1 MKFSY
6 KVFKPCLIHHLPFPL
21 LGHSAA
27 LWLST
32 VNLRQGLRLP
42 HLAREIAITSE

>member
-6 KVFKPCLIHHLPFPL
+6 KAFKPWLIHHLPFPL
-21 LGHSAA
+21 LAYSAA

-32 VNLRQGLRLP
+32 VNLRHGPRLP
-42 HLAREIAITSE
+42 HLAREIAITRE